1 MIEIMSG
8 FPDDVLA
15 ISGSGEISED
25 DYRKV
30 LVPAAR
36 EKLRKFK
43 KVRLFF
49 HLGEGFTGY
58 TAGAAW
64 EDAKLGIGNWTG
76 WGRIA
81 VVTDVKW
88 IAQAMRLM
96 APLFHHPLHVYANA
110 ELEIAKRWIVEE
122 EAKAA

>member
-1 MIEIMSG
+1 MIELMSG

-30 LVPAAR
+30 IVPAAR
-36 EKLRKFK
+36 DKLRKFK
-43 KVRLFF
+43 KVRLLF

-64 EDAKLGIGNWTG
+64 EDAKLGIGNWSG

-88 IAQAMRLM
+88 ITQAMRLM
-96 APLFHHPLHVYANA
+96 APLFHNPLHTYANS
-110 ELEIAKRWIVEE
+110 ELETAKRWIVEE
-122 EAKAA
+122 DAKDA